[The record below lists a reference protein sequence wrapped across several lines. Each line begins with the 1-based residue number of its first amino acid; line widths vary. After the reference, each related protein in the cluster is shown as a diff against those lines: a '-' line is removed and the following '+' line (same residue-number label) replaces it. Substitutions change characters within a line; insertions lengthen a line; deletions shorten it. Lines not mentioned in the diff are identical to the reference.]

1 MKTPLVFLLSLTFL
15 FLLSGSVYVGV
26 IDETM
31 DDMFDKKGGVV
42 SLGCTNTLGSLFT
55 GITSYIINMKDKTI
69 KEINNEPP
77 VKIQD
82 LYGIKIPIK

>member
-1 MKTPLVFLLSLTFL
+1 
-15 FLLSGSVYVGV
+15 
-26 IDETM
+26 
-31 DDMFDKKGGVV
+31 MFDKKGGVV

-82 LYGIKIPIK
+82 LYAIKIPIK